1 MQKLCKC
8 VLFCLGL
15 MSGERELT
23 ITREVERDAPPL
35 MCIGWI
41 GSDTSPESPR
51 QRHGRC
57 PAAAAKARLQ
67 FILRCEQLG
76 DAEGPEDPGG
86 GPRLCLWRGCTRC
99 TMRPS
104 CARSALHKF

>member
-15 MSGERELT
+15 MSGERELI

-41 GSDTSPESPR
+41 GSDTSPES
-51 QRHGRC
+51 RHSVMG
-57 PAAAAKARLQ
+57 AVQQLLQ
-67 FILRCEQLG
+67 KLGFILF
-76 DAEGPEDPGG
+76 
-86 GPRLCLWRGCTRC
+86 
-99 TMRPS
+99 
-104 CARSALHKF
+104 SAASSSGRTIQSPLPIYSTD